1 MQKAKLYAN
10 SKLKEGD
17 LFGYY
22 TDQLGA
28 LEPRVKIT
36 PNDSQNYF
44 YYHFAIVRDY
54 DEHPKK
60 YPMLIELTEDGF
72 FVDLLTGTKLSFVPP
87 EKTLS
92 PYVTK
97 GTVNYNDLVKSQYE
111 KKLDDLKDTPLVI
124 VQDELWQVD
133 DAFKCA
139 YAKTTLAD
147 IEGYTERLETEQK
160 IAKSRFEKN
169 LAIVANIT
177 TPVEDAIAK
186 TEEFIQKRK
195 K

>member
-97 GTVNYNDLVKSQYE
+97 GTVNYNDLFKSQYE

-133 DAFKCA
+133 DAFKCT

-169 LAIVANIT
+169 LAIVASIT

>member
-1 MQKAKLYAN
+1 MQKAKLHAY

-44 YYHFAIVRDY
+44 YYYFAIVRDY

-87 EKTLS
+87 EETLS

-97 GTVNYNDLVKSQYE
+97 GTVNYNDLFKSQYE
-111 KKLDDLKDTPLVI
+111 KEAILDVIINSDEYDPSVFTRSKDDYLTEWNAHNNFYAMFSWTPWGDNAKDVDLNELDRGKQI
-124 VQDELWQVD
+124 VWDILGYVD
-133 DAFKCA
+133 
-139 YAKTTLAD
+139 L
-147 IEGYTERLETEQK
+147 
-160 IAKSRFEKN
+160 S
-169 LAIVANIT
+169 
-177 TPVEDAIAK
+177 
-186 TEEFIQKRK
+186 
-195 K
+195 